1 MVYRLS
7 QLGVGS
13 IGSLVAHHVRS
24 HFPRL
29 PISLILNRR
38 GIPETPRSPNNDFKI
53 RVERDGQIRTTE
65 GYDIEAIG
73 SGLVHAYKDVERLA
87 SVEGA
92 GKTGRQQL
100 YTLRQKKTRAIE
112 RVSTSLTPNDP
123 IDSLL
128 VTLKCPDT
136 LPALGLI
143 KHRISEDTCITLL
156 QNGMGVY
163 EDICR
168 EIWPDRSTRP
178 RFIVGSTTHGAKTQ
192 VVKMDRNTSRSI
204 VHTGLGKMTFGVV
217 PDPQGKGEDDEI
229 LFPTFEGMTALT
241 PSPTPP
247 LPLRPTGHPNLD
259 LTLGTL
265 LSLSELSPSLVPVE
279 LMHQTLLL
287 KLAINASI
295 NPLTAIHRVPNGQI
309 VRDNELRRL
318 VRLVAEET
326 SEIILA
332 FLRASSSGEIQG
344 GDQSNLKG
352 DKASTA
358 ALRKVEPDF
367 HPPILS
373 PELSA
378 LFSPNSIARRTFSV
392 AEQTASNISSMSSHL
407 QKGTSTEIDWINGYL
422 VKMGEKYGVG
432 TEMNR
437 SLISMVTVAGKLV
450 KATEKRKGAR
460 QRRIDE
466 RTAAR
471 REEVRRRKE
480 KQEERSR
487 WERKK
492 KEREAQVAQTTGT
505 VSEL

>member
-1 MVYRLS
+1 M
-7 QLGVGS
+7 
-13 IGSLVAHHVRS
+13 
-24 HFPRL
+24 
-29 PISLILNRR
+29 ILNRR
-38 GIPETPRSPNNDFKI
+38 GLPETPRSPKPNHNFKI

-65 GYDIEAIG
+65 EYDVEAIG
-73 SGLVHAYKDVERLA
+73 SGLVNAYKDLERLA
-87 SVEGA
+87 SIEGA
-92 GKTGRQQL
+92 GKTGKKQANVLER
-100 YTLRQKKTRAIE
+100 KKTRAIE

-143 KHRISEDTCITLL
+143 KHRISKDTCITLL

-192 VVKMDRNTSRSI
+192 VVEMNRNTSRSI

-217 PDPQGKGEDDEI
+217 PDPQGKGEDDHI
-229 LFPTFEGMTALT
+229 LFPSFEGMTALT
-241 PSPTPP
+241 PPPTPP

-265 LSLSELSPSLVPVE
+265 LSLSDLSPSLVPVE

-309 VRDNELRRL
+309 ARDNQLRRL
-318 VRLVAEET
+318 VQLIAEET
-326 SEIILA
+326 SGIILA
-332 FLRASSSGEIQG
+332 FLRANSTGEIQG
-344 GDQSNLKG
+344 V
-352 DKASTA
+352 DKVSRA

-378 LFSPNSIARRTFSV
+378 LFSPNSIAQRTFSV
-392 AEQTASNISSMSSHL
+392 ANQTASNISSMASHVR
-407 QKGTSTEIDWINGYL
+407 KGTSTEIDWINGYL
-422 VKMGEKYGVG
+422 VKMGEKYGVT

-437 SLISMVTVAGKLV
+437 SLISMVRVAGKLV
-450 KATEKRKGAR
+450 KATEERKGAS
-460 QRRIDE
+460 QRRRDE
-466 RTAAR
+466 KAAERVAEAR
-471 REEVRRRKE
+471 RRTKKANKRVL
-480 KQEERSR
+480 
-487 WERKK
+487 WEQKK
-492 KEREAQVAQTTGT
+492 KERQAQVAQTKET